1 MHIRS
6 TGRSTHILNFLTLHG
21 ILIVRRKQEIDEHRI
36 LHCPELD
43 AVLDLYRDWV
53 MQVVLQSSEKEGM
66 HIMSRQQHKYKIH
79 LIHIPIRGGLFL
91 LIEVEQMAC

>member
-1 MHIRS
+1 
-6 TGRSTHILNFLTLHG
+6 
-21 ILIVRRKQEIDEHRI
+21 
-36 LHCPELD
+36 
-43 AVLDLYRDWV
+43 
-53 MQVVLQSSEKEGM
+53 MQVVLQSSEKGGM